1 MNILASYNWIKEY
14 LKTDLSP
21 EDFAR
26 EMSLKSMSV
35 ESIDRLPAKFEN
47 IVIGEVIEMK
57 AHPNADKLKI
67 ALTDIG
73 SKKVQI
79 VCGGVNLAEGMRV
92 VVALPGAKV
101 RWHGEGEL
109 VELAETKIRG
119 EESFG
124 MICAAEELGF
134 AKYKAVDHGIWD
146 FGEISEAKAGTSFV
160 EAFGLDDVIF
170 DIEVTSNRV
179 DSMSMIG
186 LAREGSATTGD
197 KFLAPEIAAIG
208 EIKDEKKPLK
218 VSVKDPKACPRYMA
232 VVINNVKVEA
242 SPAWLQRKLLLAG
255 HRPINNIVDITN
267 YILHEYGQPLHAFDY
282 DELEGGEIV
291 VRSAKPGE
299 KFLALDDKEYE
310 LKKTNLVIADAEKPV
325 AVAGVMGGRNSGT
338 KANTRTVVFEAAAF
352 DPIMTRKTAR
362 SLNLYSD
369 SQLLF
374 EKGLSVKAP
383 EFALA
388 KAVELALEIAGGEV
402 ASEVYD
408 LQAEAYVAPVF
419 KMRADKIRKLLGIEI
434 QNTEILD
441 ILSTLGFRVEGSG
454 DDYQVTVPY
463 WRDHDIEHEIDFA
476 EEVARVYGY
485 HNLPSKIPAGAPPT
499 GPEDRA
505 LVWESNA
512 KRYFCAAGYTEL
524 YGYSFVSAGMLE
536 KYGLNPNEAVVLHN
550 PLTSDLTHMRTSL
563 MPSLLTDIEKNQGQ
577 VHSAKVFDLS
587 PVYEARNSDLPLE
600 LVRLVVAEYGQEDV
614 PHSFLRLKGV
624 LMGFAK
630 KAGLNIS
637 LKRLTDDEKWHPSR
651 AASILID
658 DEQVGVI
665 GQVADKY
672 QQAFGINKPVV
683 AIDFNFANV
692 ALKMKKIRRYE
703 PTPEFPA
710 TDRDLAVVVDVEV
723 EFLELEKT
731 IKEQSSIVESVNLID
746 IYRGAGIPEGK
757 KSVTLSIT
765 LRAPDKTLS
774 SDHVADVMK
783 VVEKVLKDEFDAS
796 IR

>member
-14 LKTDLSP
+14 LKTDLSS

-35 ESIDRLPAKFEN
+35 ESIDHLPGKFEN
-47 IVIGEVIEMK
+47 IVIGVVSEMK
-57 AHPNADKLKI
+57 THPNADKLKI
-67 ALTDIG
+67 AITDIG

-79 VCGGVNLAEGMRV
+79 VCGGLNLAEGMRV
-92 VVALPGAKV
+92 VVALPGSKV

-109 VELAETKIRG
+109 VELVETKIRG

-134 AKYKAVDHGIWD
+134 AKYPAVDHGIWD
-146 FGEISEAKAGTSFV
+146 FGEISEAEAGTSFV

-179 DSMSMIG
+179 DAMSMVG
-186 LAREGSATTGD
+186 LAREGAAVTGD
-197 KFLAPEIAAIG
+197 KFMAPDIETIK
-208 EIKDEKKPLK
+208 EIKNEKKPLT
-218 VSVKDPKACPRYMA
+218 VSVKDSEACPRYMA
-232 VVINNVKVEA
+232 VVVNNVKVEA

-282 DELEGGEIV
+282 DELAGGEIV
-291 VRSAKPGE
+291 VRAAKDGE

-310 LKKTNLVIADAEKPV
+310 LKKSNLVIADAEKPV

-338 KANTRTVVFEAAAF
+338 KANTRTVVFEAAIF
-352 DPIMTRKTAR
+352 DSINIRKTSR
-362 SLNLYSD
+362 LLNLYSD

-383 EFALA
+383 ELALA

-408 LQAEAYVAPVF
+408 IQAAEYIAPVF
-419 KMRADKIRKLLGIEI
+419 SMRTDRIRKLLGIEI

-441 ILSTLGFRVEGSG
+441 ILSTLGFEAEGSG
-454 DDYQVTVPY
+454 DNYKVTVPY
-463 WRDHDIEHEIDFA
+463 WRDHDIEHEIDLT
-476 EEVARVYGY
+476 EEVARIYGY
-485 HNLPSKIPAGAPPT
+485 HNLPSKIPTGAPPT
-499 GPEDRA
+499 GLEDKA

-512 KRYFCAAGYTEL
+512 KRYFCSAGYTEL
-524 YGYSFVSAGMLE
+524 YGYSFVSASMLE
-536 KYGLNPNEAVVLHN
+536 KYGLNPHEAVVLHN

-563 MPSLLTDIEKNQGQ
+563 MPSLLSDIAKNQGQ
-577 VHSAKVFDLS
+577 VHSAKIFDLS
-587 PVYEARNSDLPLE
+587 PIYITRKNDLPLE
-600 LVRLVVAEYGQEDV
+600 LAQLVVAEYGQEDV

-624 LMGFAK
+624 LTGFAK

-637 LKRLTDDEKWHPSR
+637 LERLTDDEKWHPSR
-651 AASILID
+651 SASIMVD
-658 DEQVGVI
+658 GEQVGVI

-672 QQAFGINKPVV
+672 QQAFGINKSVV
-683 AIDFNFANV
+683 AIDFSFAKV
-692 ALKMKKIRRYE
+692 VLKMKKIRRYE
-703 PTPEFPA
+703 PIPEFPA

-783 VVEKVLKDEFDAS
+783 AVEKVLKKQFDAS